1 MELLDGVGVALITP
15 FNDDMSVDYSSLAA
29 LLEYIESDVDYY
41 VVLGTTA
48 ETATLTAQEQREV
61 LDFVLKQN
69 GGRKPIVVGIG
80 GNNTMELKRKIE
92 EFDFTGISALLNVTP
107 YYNKPSQE
115 GLYQHYK
122 VIAETS
128 PVPVILYN
136 VPGRTGIN
144 LSAATTLRL
153 AKEFKNIVA
162 IKEASASLSQTAAI
176 IKDAPEGFKVI
187 SGDDNFTPA
196 MVAIGGAGV
205 ISVAANCFPSCF
217 SNMVHS
223 ALDNNP
229 EAMRRDYYRLTE
241 AVDLLF
247 AEGNPAGA
255 KAALAIKG
263 VIKNNL
269 RLPLITASDSL
280 MERMAAKIEEFS
292 L

>member
-1 MELLDGVGVALITP
+1 MLDGVGVALVTP
-15 FNDDMSVDYSSLAA
+15 FNDDMSVDYSA
-29 LLEYIESDVDYY
+29 LSALIDYVDGGVDYY
-41 VVLGTTA
+41 VILGTTA
-48 ETATLTAQEQREV
+48 ETATMSAQEQREV
-61 LDFVLKQN
+61 LSFVIERV

-92 EFDFTGISALLNVTP
+92 EFDFSGISALLNVTP

-144 LSAATTLRL
+144 LSASTTVRL

-162 IKEASASLSQTAAI
+162 VKEASGSLSQVASI
-176 IKDAPEGFKVI
+176 IKDAPSGFKVI

-196 MVAIGGAGV
+196 LISIGGAGV
-205 ISVAANCFPSCF
+205 ISVAVNCFPDIF
-217 SNMVHS
+217 HNMVHK
-223 ALDNNP
+223 ALAYDQKG
-229 EAMRRDYYRLTE
+229 MQSDYYRLTE

-269 RLPLITASDSL
+269 RLPLIAASDSL